1 MGRCYSLKKL
11 ALYKQIQENIIQ
23 KIKSGQLRP
32 TDRIPSEQ
40 ELMDEFRVSK
50 ITVKNALTLL
60 ADEGLIIRVQ
70 GKGSFVSSSL
80 VVSSINFSP
89 SPSSA
94 CSMPLI
100 GFIIPTM
107 RTRVI
112 QKLVDYTEHFLQE
125 AGLSM
130 VLSITR
136 ESSSIESNV
145 IRTLTE
151 LGVKGLIVFPTED
164 EKYNESLL
172 RLSLDKFPCVF
183 IDRYLRNIE
192 TYTITSDNYGGA
204 YKAVSH
210 LLSKSHQ
217 QIALISPENANTA
230 VEDRTLGFE
239 QAYTDQGISIDK
251 RLWCHIP
258 LDILRSE
265 QALDYVSNFLQNHS
279 GISAAFSLTE
289 ETARLTSA
297 AIRRLNDH
305 SNIDLLSFDN
315 PHLSGVAYVQ
325 QDEQEMART
334 AVKLLREQMEDMYS
348 PKNAVIPVELIFP

>member
-1 MGRCYSLKKL
+1 MRKL
-11 ALYKQIQENIIQ
+11 ALYKQIQEDIMR

-40 ELMDEFRVSK
+40 ELMEEYKVSK

-70 GKGSFVSSSL
+70 GKGTFVSANVDVDKPTAPPSSRSLSSL
-80 VVSSINFSP
+80 
-89 SPSSA
+89 
-94 CSMPLI
+94 PLV
-100 GFIIPTM
+100 GYIIPTM

-112 QKLVDYTEHFLQE
+112 QKLVDCMERFLQE

-136 ESSSIESNV
+136 ESSSIESNA
-145 IRTLTE
+145 IRTLTD
-151 LGVKGLIVFPTED
+151 LGAQGLIVFPTED

-204 YKAVSH
+204 YKAVSY
-210 LLSKSHQ
+210 LLSKGHQ
-217 QIALISPENANTA
+217 RIALISPENANTV

-239 QAYTDQGISIDK
+239 RAYTDQGISIDK
-251 RLWCHIP
+251 SLWCHIP
-258 LDILRSE
+258 LDILRGE
-265 QALDYVSNFLQNHS
+265 QALDYVSSFLQNHC
-279 GISAAFSLTE
+279 GITAAFTLTE

-297 AIRRLNDH
+297 AISRWNNDTT
-305 SNIDLLSFDN
+305 IELLSFDN
-315 PHLSGVAYVQ
+315 PHLAGVAYVQ

-334 AVKLLREQMEDMYS
+334 AVKLLLEQMGNIYS
-348 PKNAVIPVELIFP
+348 PKNAVIPVQLIFP

>member
-1 MGRCYSLKKL
+1 MKKL
-11 ALYKQIQENIIQ
+11 VLYKQIQEDIVQ

-32 TDRIPSEQ
+32 TDRVPSEQ
-40 ELMDEFRVSK
+40 ELMDEFKVSK
-50 ITVKNALTLL
+50 ITVKNALTQL

-70 GKGSFVSSSL
+70 GKGTFVSSSL
-80 VVSSINFSP
+80 DVSSIDSP
-89 SPSSA
+89 LSPHSASSL
-94 CSMPLI
+94 PLI

-107 RTRVI
+107 VTRVI
-112 QKLVDYTEHFLQE
+112 QKLVDYTEQFLSE

-136 ESSSIESNV
+136 ESSSIESNA
-145 IRTLTE
+145 IRTLTG

-210 LLSKSHQ
+210 LLSKGHH

-230 VEDRTLGFE
+230 IEDRTLGFE
-239 QAYTDQGISIDK
+239 KAYTDQGISIDK
-251 RLWCHIP
+251 SLWCHIP
-258 LDILRSE
+258 LDILRGE
-265 QALDYVSNFLQNHS
+265 QALEYVSDFLQGHS
-279 GISAAFSLTE
+279 RISAAFTLTE

-297 AIRRLNDH
+297 AISRLNNH

-315 PHLSGVAYVQ
+315 PHLSFVAYVQ

-334 AVKLLREQMEDMYS
+334 AVKLLLEQIENIYS
-348 PKNAVIPVELIFP
+348 PKNAVIPVQLIFP

>member
-1 MGRCYSLKKL
+1 MKKL
-11 ALYKQIQENIIQ
+11 ALYKQIQEDIMR

-40 ELMDEFRVSK
+40 ELMDEFKVSK

-70 GKGSFVSSSL
+70 GKGTFVSANLVYNNDAPPVRSVSSL
-80 VVSSINFSP
+80 
-89 SPSSA
+89 
-94 CSMPLI
+94 PLV
-100 GFIIPTM
+100 GYIIPTM

-112 QKLVDYTEHFLQE
+112 QKLVDYTEQFLQE

-136 ESSSIESNV
+136 ESSSIESNA

-151 LGVKGLIVFPTED
+151 LGVQGLIVFPTED

-204 YKAVSH
+204 YKAVTH
-210 LLSKSHQ
+210 LLSKGHQ
-217 QIALISPENANTA
+217 RIALISPENSNSAI
-230 VEDRTLGFE
+230 EDRTLGFE
-239 QAYTDQGISIDK
+239 KAYTDQGISIDK
-251 RLWCHIP
+251 SLWCHIP
-258 LDILRSE
+258 LNILRGE
-265 QALDYVSNFLQNHS
+265 QALDYVSGFLQEHS
-279 GISAAFSLTE
+279 GITAAFTLTE

-297 AIRRLNDH
+297 AISSLNNH
-305 SNIDLLSFDN
+305 TTIELLSFDN
-315 PHLSGVAYVQ
+315 PHLASVAYVQ

-334 AVKLLREQMEDMYS
+334 AVKLLREQMDHIYS
-348 PKNAVIPVELIFP
+348 PKNAVIPVQLIIPSS

>member
-1 MGRCYSLKKL
+1 MKKL
-11 ALYKQIQENIIQ
+11 ALYKQIQEDIMR
-23 KIKSGQLRP
+23 KIKSGLLRP

-40 ELMDEFRVSK
+40 ELMDEFKVSK

-70 GKGSFVSSSL
+70 GKGTFVSANLDVYNIDAPPSLRSVSSL
-80 VVSSINFSP
+80 
-89 SPSSA
+89 
-94 CSMPLI
+94 PLV
-100 GFIIPTM
+100 GYIIPTM

-112 QKLVDYTEHFLQE
+112 QKLVDYTEQFLQE

-136 ESSSIESNV
+136 ESSTVESNA
-145 IRTLTE
+145 IRTLTD
-151 LGVKGLIVFPTED
+151 LGVQGLIVFPTED

-204 YKAVSH
+204 YKAVSY
-210 LLSKSHQ
+210 LLSKGHQ
-217 QIALISPENANTA
+217 RIALISPENANTV
-230 VEDRTLGFE
+230 VEDRTFGFE
-239 QAYTDQGISIDK
+239 KAYTDQGISIDK
-251 RLWCHIP
+251 SLWCHIP
-258 LDILRSE
+258 LDILRGE
-265 QALDYVSNFLQNHS
+265 QALDYVSDFLQERS
-279 GISAAFSLTE
+279 GITAAFTLTE

-297 AIRRLNDH
+297 AISRLNHDT
-305 SNIDLLSFDN
+305 NIELLSFDN
-315 PHLSGVAYVQ
+315 PHLARVAYVQ

-334 AVKLLREQMEDMYS
+334 AVRLLREQMDNIYS
-348 PKNAVIPVELIFP
+348 PKNAVIPVQLIFPSS

>member
-1 MGRCYSLKKL
+1 MKKL
-11 ALYKQIQENIIQ
+11 ALYKQIREDIIQ

-50 ITVKNALTLL
+50 ITVRNALTLL

-80 VVSSINFSP
+80 DVFSINSLP
-89 SPSSA
+89 SRSA
-94 CSMPLI
+94 SSMPLI

-112 QKLVDYTEHFLQE
+112 QNLVDYTEQFLQE

-136 ESSSIESNV
+136 ESSSIESNA

-204 YKAVSH
+204 YMAVSH

-251 RLWCHIP
+251 SLWCHIP
-258 LDILRSE
+258 LDILRGE
-265 QALDYVSNFLQNHS
+265 QALDYVSDFLQDHS
-279 GISAAFSLTE
+279 GISAVFSLTE

-297 AIRRLNDH
+297 AISRLNGH

-334 AVKLLREQMEDMYS
+334 AVKLLREQMEDIYS
-348 PKNAVIPVELIFP
+348 PKNAVIPVQLIFP

>member
-1 MGRCYSLKKL
+1 MKKL
-11 ALYKQIQENIIQ
+11 ALYKQIRENIIQ

-70 GKGSFVSSSL
+70 GKGSFVSSS
-80 VVSSINFSP
+80 SSINFSP
-89 SPSSA
+89 SPCGAS
-94 CSMPLI
+94 SMPLI

-251 RLWCHIP
+251 SLWCHIP

-297 AIRRLNDH
+297 AISLLNDH

-334 AVKLLREQMEDMYS
+334 AVKLLCEQMEDIYS

>member
-1 MGRCYSLKKL
+1 MKKL
-11 ALYKQIQENIIQ
+11 VLYKQIQQHILQ

-32 TDRIPSEQ
+32 TDRVPSEQ
-40 ELMDEFRVSK
+40 ELMDEFKVSK
-50 ITVKNALTLL
+50 ITVKNALTAL
-60 ADEGLIIRVQ
+60 ADEGFIIRVQ
-70 GKGSFVSSSL
+70 GKGTFVSSGL
-80 VVSSINFSP
+80 DVSNIGSSP
-89 SPSSA
+89 LRSPSSL
-94 CSMPLI
+94 PLI

-107 RTRVI
+107 ITRVI
-112 QKLVDYTEHFLQE
+112 QKLVDYTEQFLSE

-136 ESSSIESNV
+136 ESSSIESNA

-204 YKAVSH
+204 YQVVSH
-210 LLSKSHQ
+210 LLSKGHQ

-230 VEDRTLGFE
+230 IEDRTLGFE

-251 RLWCHIP
+251 SLWCHIP
-258 LDILRSE
+258 LDILRGE
-265 QALDYVSNFLQNHS
+265 QALDYVSDFLKGHS

-297 AIRRLNDH
+297 AISCLHDH
-305 SNIDLLSFDN
+305 ADIDLLSFDN
-315 PHLSGVAYVQ
+315 PHLSDIAYVQ

-334 AVKLLREQMEDMYS
+334 AVKLLLEQIEDIYS
-348 PKNAVIPVELIFP
+348 PKNAVIPVQLVFP